1 MSGSYSRL
9 RTGLKALL
17 PEDDLNA
24 LGRAVAFVRRLR
36 AITSHS
42 FVWAVVLS
50 RFGRGRPGFAQAR
63 GWFTRLTDIGLC
75 PRPFQMRF
83 KSSATVKLFSAA
95 FDRAVARWLNDPNG
109 RTQRIQHPLTR
120 HFTDVVAWDATVI
133 TVATTLRRWFGVNR
147 GGATAIKVFLGISVF
162 GNVPLL
168 ARIARGPAA
177 DVHQL
182 PSLEKLK
189 KGSLVL
195 LDRGFVSVENIIQLG
210 RAGLFYL
217 CPLRRTSNAAIVRVN
232 RAPAWFRREFR
243 RTERGS
249 LELRDVLHKNA
260 RIREAFDL
268 EVVMAKKLFPR
279 SRCVGAGCTRLVIL
293 PGPEGRQRLYTTN
306 VPVNV
311 LGIGSIRET
320 YRLRWQIEL
329 VFKEMKQHLNL
340 ESVPTKDRHA
350 LQVFVWASL
359 IALAVSR
366 QVMEWLKPDRTS
378 AGLVSRHRPM
388 LLSRALVGTVR
399 LLGLILRAPR
409 LLAQQ
414 LVPLFSA
421 ELSEDVVRPSVQT
434 DSFARLRLCLP
445 SSP

>member
-9 RTGLKALL
+9 RSGLKALL
-17 PEDDLNA
+17 PEDDLDA

-36 AITSHS
+36 TVTSHA

-50 RFGRGRPGFAQAR
+50 RFGRGRPAFAQAR
-63 GWFTRLTDIGLC
+63 GWFARLTDIGLC

-83 KSSATVKLFSAA
+83 KSIATVKLFAAA
-95 FDRAVARWLNDPNG
+95 FDRAVARWLSDPSG
-109 RTQRIQHPLTR
+109 RAQRIQHPLNR
-120 HFTDVVAWDATVI
+120 HFPDVVVWDATVI
-133 TVATTLRRWFGVNR
+133 TIATTLRRWFGVNR
-147 GGATAIKVFLGISVF
+147 GGAAAIKVFLGISVF

-168 ARIARGPAA
+168 AKIARGPAA

-182 PSLEKLK
+182 PSLEKLQ

-195 LDRGFVSVENIIQLG
+195 LDRGFVSVENILQLG

-217 CPLRRTSNAAIVRVN
+217 CPLKRSSNAVVVSVN
-232 RAPAWFRREFR
+232 RAPAWFRREF
-243 RTERGS
+243 EKKEKGS
-249 LELRDVLHKNA
+249 LELRNVLRRSA
-260 RIREAFDL
+260 RIRDAFDL
-268 EVVMAKKLFPR
+268 EVVMAKRLFPR
-279 SRCVGAGCTRLVIL
+279 SRSVGAACTRLVIL
-293 PGPEGRQRLYTTN
+293 PGPEGKQRIYTTN

-311 LGIGSIRET
+311 LGVGSIRET

-366 QVMEWLKPDRTS
+366 QVMEWLKPSRGR
-378 AGLVSRHRPM
+378 AGLASHNRPM
-388 LLSRALVGTVR
+388 LLSRALVGTIR

-414 LVPLFSA
+414 LVHLFSA
-421 ELSEDVVRPSVQT
+421 ELREDALRPPVHT
-434 DSFARLRLCLP
+434 DSFERLRAC
-445 SSP
+445 SP